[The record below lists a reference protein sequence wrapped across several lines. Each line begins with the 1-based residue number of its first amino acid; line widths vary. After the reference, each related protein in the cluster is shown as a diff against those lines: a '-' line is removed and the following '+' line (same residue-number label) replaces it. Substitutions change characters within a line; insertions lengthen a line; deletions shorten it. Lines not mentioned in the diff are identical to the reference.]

1 MYARRGGL
9 VDERTFRAQKPSP
22 ALRRTVEIGTL
33 YLLSSHSD
41 ADGKAHAKTSLA
53 GDVMPRFV
61 PHVQV
66 DARKPIVFFATM

>member
-1 MYARRGGL
+1 
-9 VDERTFRAQKPSP
+9 
-22 ALRRTVEIGTL
+22 LRRTVEIGTL